1 MPFSTKSYKKIL
13 LLEKILKDFL
23 CSVEPELIEGEYEP
37 LGINFINDMVSDP
50 LNLKEHNFHKT
61 DLSLL
66 NIDDGYPKAYRD
78 CDGKIVAI
86 QLRECKLNKILI
98 GCGNNPT
105 SICYH
110 CPSSLDYNKE
120 CISFGQLNG
129 GQWWSDTI
137 ISQHEQDLED
147 GITHLH
153 SEYITIDCNITMN
166 PTIITFFGWY
176 KLPVELLPDNSIEE
190 ICFEG
195 INLSGAKYF
204 KHDYERL
211 TGKTFSCYR
220 DIAFE

>member
-1 MPFSTKSYKKIL
+1 MPVSPDSSKIID
-13 LLEKILKDFL
+13 LEKLLKEFFL
-23 CSVEPELIEGEYEP
+23 SVKPEFIEGDFEP
-37 LGINFINDMVSDP
+37 IEQRFLDKMIVDP
-50 LNLKEHNFHKT
+50 LNLDEHNFHRT

-66 NIDDGYPKAYRD
+66 DIDDGYPKAYRD

-120 CISFGQLNG
+120 CISFSELNG
-129 GQWWSDTI
+129 GRWWSDTI

-166 PTIITFFGWY
+166 PTIISFFGWY
-176 KLPVELLPDNSIEE
+176 KLPIELLADNSIEE

-195 INLSGAKYF
+195 IRLTQERYF

-211 TGKTFSCYR
+211 TGKPLTYIR

>member
-1 MPFSTKSYKKIL
+1 MSFSPDSLKVVE
-13 LLEKILKDFL
+13 LEKLLKEFY
-23 CSVEPELIEGEYEP
+23 SGIKPQFIEGDFEP
-37 LGINFINDMVSDP
+37 MEQKFLDKMIVDP
-50 LNLKEHNFHKT
+50 LNLDEHNFHKN

-66 NIDDGYPKAYRD
+66 DIDDGYPKAYRD

-120 CISFGQLNG
+120 CISFGVLNG
-129 GQWWSDTI
+129 GEWWSNTI
-137 ISQHEQDLED
+137 ISQHEQDLAD

-166 PTIITFFGWY
+166 PTIIGFFGWY
-176 KLPVELLPDNSIEE
+176 KLPIELLPDNSIEE

-195 INLSGAKYF
+195 IRLAQTRYF

-211 TGKTFSCYR
+211 TGKPLTYIR

>member
-1 MPFSTKSYKKIL
+1 MHISPDSSKIID
-13 LLEKILKDFL
+13 LEKLLKEFFL
-23 CSVEPELIEGEYEP
+23 YVKPEFIEGDFEP
-37 LGINFINDMVSDP
+37 MEQRFLDKMIVDP
-50 LNLKEHNFHKT
+50 LNLDEHNFHKT

-66 NIDDGYPKAYRD
+66 DIDDGYPKAYRD
-78 CDGKIVAI
+78 YDGKIVAI

-110 CPSSLDYNKE
+110 CPSCFDYNKE

-129 GQWWSDTI
+129 GKWWSDII
-137 ISQHEQDLED
+137 ISQHEQDLEND
-147 GITHLH
+147 ITHRH

-166 PTIITFFGWY
+166 PTIISFFGWY
-176 KLPVELLPDNSIEE
+176 KLPIELLPDNSIEE

-195 INLSGAKYF
+195 IRLCDTRYF

-211 TGKTFSCYR
+211 TGRPLTYIR

>member
-1 MPFSTKSYKKIL
+1 MSFSPDSSKVIE
-13 LLEKILKDFL
+13 LEKLLKEFL
-23 CSVEPELIEGEYEP
+23 SGIKPEFIEGDFEP
-37 LGINFINDMVSDP
+37 IGQEFLDKMIVDP
-50 LNLKEHNFHKT
+50 LNLDEHNFHRT
-61 DLSLL
+61 NLSLL
-66 NIDDGYPKAYRD
+66 DIDDGYPKAYRD

-120 CISFGQLNG
+120 CISFGFLNG
-129 GQWWSDTI
+129 GKWWSNTI

-166 PTIITFFGWY
+166 PTIISFFGWY
-176 KLPVELLPDNSIEE
+176 KLPVELFPDNSIEE

-195 INLSGAKYF
+195 IRLIQAKYF

-211 TGKTFSCYR
+211 TGKPLTYIR